1 MSYKVE
7 TASDT
12 RIIFGESPLWDD
24 RRNGLIFV
32 DQLAKSV
39 CFLEPSKREIIKKKV
54 ICDDAIKQIQ
64 LAMPYATSTES
75 FLIGTSRGQLMEW
88 IWDDR
93 KDGSEAKILDT
104 LPNQPVPFY
113 CDGKCDSKGRFWVG
127 TFAKDENADIIPGA
141 GMFMIKFYFHSNN
154 YRVCCRWAISI

>member
-39 CFLEPSKREIIKKKV
+39 CFLEPSKREVIKKKV

-113 CDGKCDSKGRFWVG
+113 CDGKCDSKGRFWGG